1 MKLQHWAWPWVMIAL
16 FWTTPSHAQNFV
28 LATDFWLAPR
38 SAQTVRV
45 QPQLQQALTAYL
57 KTDQAR
63 LRLHHQKRD
72 ESIAQAEE
80 LRGWLIA
87 LGVEAERIELTDD
100 NPVNAIKL
108 EIMDIR

>member
-1 MKLQHWAWPWVMIAL
+1 MKPGKWVLLAL
-16 FWTTPSHAQNFV
+16 FWCAPGMAQTFT
-28 LATDFWLAPR
+28 LPLEFWLAPR
-38 SAQTVRV
+38 SGQAVCA

-57 KTDQAR
+57 QSERAR
-63 LRLHHQKRD
+63 IRVHHQKRD

-87 LGVEAERIELTDD
+87 LGVEAARMELTDE
-100 NPVNAIKL
+100 NPLDVIKL

>member
-1 MKLQHWAWPWVMIAL
+1 MKLMQHGLLGMIAL
-16 FWTTPSHAQNFV
+16 ILAAPSLAQTFTVPGEFWQ
-28 LATDFWLAPR
+28 APR
-38 SAQTVRV
+38 SGQTVRAE
-45 QPQLQQALTAYL
+45 PQLQRAFAAYL
-57 KTDQAR
+57 KTERTR

-87 LGVEAERIELTDD
+87 LGVEAERIEMADD
-100 NPVNAIKL
+100 NPLNTLQL